1 MFGLP
6 DELISGVIVI
16 NHIEEMLSYG
26 YKLRSTHCREVL
38 FSIIRPFPIFEE
50 ELHEPGD
57 GGHEDGAELLERHVL
72 LALTHQ
78 DVAEL
83 VLGSAQGYQFSSDF

>member
-1 MFGLP
+1 M
-6 DELISGVIVI
+6 V
-16 NHIEEMLSYG
+16 NNNNY
-26 YKLRSTHCREVL
+26 
-38 FSIIRPFPIFEE
+38 IIRSFPIFEE

-83 VLGSAQGYQFSSDF
+83 VLVVCTGLPIVSGSEKPRI